1 MGDGT
6 SPTDVFAPSR
16 LLVAE
21 LMGWMAGDEACAL
34 EHSDLESQLGERGRG
49 VLRQMFDDQM
59 DLRALREPRV
69 RVTAGDGAVHGT
81 VEAGHQRPLVTV
93 FGAVSVTRFAY
104 RRRGRANLYPAD
116 AALNLPVETHSHGLR
131 RLAAVES
138 ARGSFDEAAAAL
150 ERSCGTHVAK
160 RQVEAMAARSAV
172 DFEAFYASRRH
183 DSVDDGD
190 VLVMSCDGKGIKM
203 LPGELRPATAK
214 AAAASHNK
222 LEGRLSKG
230 EKRNRKRMAEVATV
244 YDIKPV
250 ARSADDIMSHH
261 PHDGPAPKAPKAANK
276 WSTASVADDAAV
288 VVAQM
293 FDEAQRR
300 DPEHSRVW
308 VALLD
313 GNNHQ
318 IDRVK
323 AEAAARHVKVTIVC
337 DFVHVLEYLWAAAW
351 SFYAEGDPAAQTWV
365 AARARQV
372 LAGHAKDTAAAIRR
386 KATILGLDTKRR
398 AGADDCAT
406 YLTNKAPY
414 LDYRSALN
422 AGWPI
427 ASGVIE
433 GACRYLVKD
442 RLDITGAR
450 WSVDGAEA
458 VLKLRALRANND
470 FDEYYTFHLAQ
481 ERRRIHNTS
490 YAEGRIPLAA

>member
-6 SPTDVFAPSR
+6 SPTDVFAASR
-16 LLVAE
+16 SAVAE
-21 LMGWMAGDEACAL
+21 LMGWMGGDEACAL
-34 EHSDLESQLGERGRG
+34 DHGALESQLGERGRE

-69 RVTAGDGAVHGT
+69 RVTAGDGQVHGT
-81 VEAGHQRPLVTV
+81 VEGGHQRPLLTV
-93 FGAVSVTRFAY
+93 FGEVTVTRFAY
-104 RRRGRANLYPAD
+104 RRRGRANLYRAD
-116 AALNLPVETHSHGLR
+116 AALNLPVEAHSHGLR

-138 ARGSFDEAAAAL
+138 ARGSFDEAAAGVQRA
-150 ERSCGTHVAK
+150 CATHVAK

-172 DFEAFYASRRH
+172 DFEAFYASRPH
-183 DSVDDGD
+183 APVDDSC

-214 AAAASHNK
+214 AAAASANK

-244 YDIKPV
+244 YDLTPV
-250 ARSADDIMSHH
+250 ARTADDIMSPH
-261 PHDGPAPKAPKAANK
+261 PHDGRVAKAPKAANK

-300 DPEHSRVW
+300 DPQHRRVW
-308 VALLD
+308 VALMD

-323 AEAAARHVKVTIVC
+323 AEAAARHVKVTLIC
-337 DFVHVLEYLWAAAW
+337 DFVHVLEYLWGSAW
-351 SFYAEGDPAAQTWV
+351 SFYDEGDPAAQTWV

-398 AGADDCAT
+398 AGADECAT

-414 LDYRSALN
+414 LDYPEALA

-427 ASGVIE
+427 ASGVI
-433 GACRYLVKD
+433 G
-442 RLDITGAR
+442 
-450 WSVDGAEA
+450 
-458 VLKLRALRANND
+458 
-470 FDEYYTFHLAQ
+470 
-481 ERRRIHNTS
+481 RRVS
-490 YAEGRIPLAA
+490 IPCQGPP